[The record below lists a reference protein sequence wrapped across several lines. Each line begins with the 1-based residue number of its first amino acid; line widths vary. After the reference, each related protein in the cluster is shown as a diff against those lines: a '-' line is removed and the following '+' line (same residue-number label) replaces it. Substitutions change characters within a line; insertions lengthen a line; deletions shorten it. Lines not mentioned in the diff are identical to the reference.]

1 MSLKEDLLAY
11 QPFSEQ
17 EEKDREVML
26 ALLDNQPDIFE
37 RKNRVAHF
45 TASAGW

>member
-17 EEKDREVML
+17 EENDSEVML
-26 ALLDNQPDIFE
+26 ALLDN
-37 RKNRVAHF
+37 
-45 TASAGW
+45 GW